1 MLFNSYQFVF
11 VFLPVVL
18 LVFFFLGRVNHS
30 WAAAWLA
37 LASLVFYGYW
47 SIKYVPLLLG
57 SVTFNYV
64 CGRSLSRRQQTA
76 EGRWLLVV
84 SISANLLLLGFYKYT
99 DFFLASIND
108 IAGTQIPVLAIVLP
122 IGISFFTFT
131 QIAFLVDAYRGL
143 AREYSF
149 THYLLFASYFPHL
162 IAGPILHHAEIMP
175 QFQSSAPYRASSRSF
190 AMGMTIFAI
199 GLAKKVLVADHFG
212 LMASPVFDAA
222 HQAVPIPVLAAWS
235 GVFAYSFQLYFD
247 FSGYTDMAIG
257 ISKLFGVD
265 LPINFYSPYKSAN
278 IIEFWRRWHMT
289 LSRFLRDYL
298 YFPLGGN
305 RKGVIRRYMNLM
317 VTMLLGGLWHGANY
331 TFVVWGALHGAFLVV
346 NHVWRAAWE
355 RLSGRDSVRR
365 ESVQGPRSPWA
376 TLFAR
381 SMTFLCVSVAWVF
394 FRANDMRS
402 ASNLLRDMA
411 GFSGTHTDEVA
422 TQQLLSHNFAELALA
437 FFGAAILVWAMPNT
451 CQISEHLERA
461 FSRRA
466 PGAFYT
472 RVVPATAGVV
482 LALALVGMHRVS
494 SFLYF
499 QF

>member
-18 LVFFFLGRVNHS
+18 LVFFYLGRLNRS
-30 WAAAWLA
+30 WAASWLA
-37 LASLVFYGYW
+37 LASIVFYAYW

-64 CGRSLSRRQQTA
+64 CGRALSRRAQTVK
-76 EGRWLLVV
+76 GRSLLII

-108 IAGTQIPVLAIVLP
+108 IAGTQIPLLAIVLP

-131 QIAFLVDAYRGL
+131 QIAFLVDAYRGM

-175 QFQSSAPYRASSRSF
+175 QFQSSVPYRFSSRSF
-190 AMGMTIFAI
+190 AMGITIFAI
-199 GLAKKVLVADHFG
+199 GLAKKVLIADHFG
-212 LMASPVFDAA
+212 VMASPIFDAA
-222 HQAVPIPVLAAWS
+222 HAGVPIPLFAAWM
-235 GVFAYSFQLYFD
+235 GVFSYSFQLYFD

-257 ISKLFGVD
+257 ISRLFGVD
-265 LPINFYSPYKSAN
+265 LPINFFSPYKSASV
-278 IIEFWRRWHMT
+278 IEFWQRWHMT

-305 RKGVIRRYMNLM
+305 RKGVFRRYVNLM

-331 TFVVWGALHGAFLVV
+331 TFVVWGGLHGAFLVV
-346 NHVWRAAWE
+346 NHAWRAASG
-355 RLSGRDSVRR
+355 RLSGGESALGRR
-365 ESVQGPRSPWA
+365 SAWA
-376 TLFAR
+376 TLSAR
-381 SMTFLCVSVAWVF
+381 CATFLCVSVAWVF
-394 FRANDMRS
+394 FRANDLGS
-402 ASNLLRDMA
+402 ASNLLRAMV
-411 GFSGTHTDEVA
+411 GFGGRHISEVA
-422 TQQLLSHNFAELALA
+422 AQRLLTRSIPELELSL
-437 FFGAAILVWAMPNT
+437 FGAGILVWAMPNT
-451 CQISEHLERA
+451 RQITDRLELA
-461 FSRRA
+461 FNGDARGVFYRRI
-466 PGAFYT
+466 
-472 RVVPATAGVV
+472 VPATTGVV
-482 LALALVGMHRVS
+482 LALALVGMRRVS

>member
-18 LVFFFLGRVNHS
+18 LVFFYLGRLNRS
-30 WAAAWLA
+30 WAASWLA
-37 LASLVFYGYW
+37 LASIVFYGYW

-64 CGRSLSRRQQTA
+64 CGRALSRRAQTA
-76 EGRWLLVV
+76 KGRALLIMA
-84 SISANLLLLGFYKYT
+84 ISANLLLLGFYKYA

-108 IAGTQIPVLAIVLP
+108 IAGTQIPLLAIVLP

-131 QIAFLVDAYRGL
+131 QIAFLVDAYRGM

-175 QFQSSAPYRASSRSF
+175 QFQSSVPYRFSSRSF
-190 AMGMTIFAI
+190 AIGITIFAI
-199 GLAKKVLVADHFG
+199 GLAKKVLIADHFG
-212 LMASPVFDAA
+212 VMASPIFDAA
-222 HQAVPIPVLAAWS
+222 HAGVPIPLFAAWM

-257 ISKLFGVD
+257 ISRLFGVD
-265 LPINFYSPYKSAN
+265 LPINFFSPYKSAS
-278 IIEFWRRWHMT
+278 IIEFWQRWHMT

-305 RKGVIRRYMNLM
+305 RRGVFRRYVNLI

-331 TFVVWGALHGAFLVV
+331 TFVVWGGLHGAFLVV
-346 NHVWRAAWE
+346 NHAWRAASGP
-355 RLSGRDSVRR
+355 LSGGEPAQERR
-365 ESVQGPRSPWA
+365 SAWA
-376 TLFAR
+376 TVIAR
-381 SMTFLCVSVAWVF
+381 GTTFLCVSVAWVF
-394 FRANDMRS
+394 FRSNDLRS
-402 ASNLLRDMA
+402 ASNLLRGMA
-411 GFSGTHTDEVA
+411 GFGGRYMSEVA
-422 TQQLLSHNFAELALA
+422 AQQLLTRSIPELELSL
-437 FFGAAILVWAMPNT
+437 FGAGILVWAMPNT
-451 CQISEHLERA
+451 RQISDRLELA
-461 FSRRA
+461 FNRNA
-466 PGAFYT
+466 PGVFY
-472 RVVPATAGVV
+472 RRIVPASAGVV
-482 LALALVGMHRVS
+482 LALALVGMRRVS

>member
-18 LVFFFLGRVNHS
+18 LVFFYLGRLNRS
-30 WAAAWLA
+30 WAASWLA
-37 LASLVFYGYW
+37 LASIVFYGYW

-64 CGRSLSRRQQTA
+64 CGRALSRRAQTA
-76 EGRWLLVV
+76 KGRSLLIIA
-84 SISANLLLLGFYKYT
+84 ISANLLLLGFYKYT

-108 IAGTQIPVLAIVLP
+108 IAGTQIPLLAIVLP

-131 QIAFLVDAYRGL
+131 QIAFLVDAYRGM

-175 QFQSSAPYRASSRSF
+175 QFQSSVPYRFSGRSF
-190 AMGMTIFAI
+190 ALGITIFAI
-199 GLAKKVLVADHFG
+199 GLAKKVLIADHFG
-212 LMASPVFDAA
+212 AMASPIFDAA
-222 HQAVPIPVLAAWS
+222 HEGVPIPLFAAWM

-257 ISKLFGVD
+257 ISRLFGVD
-265 LPINFYSPYKSAN
+265 LPINFFSPYKSAS
-278 IIEFWRRWHMT
+278 IIEFWQRWHMT

-305 RKGVIRRYMNLM
+305 RKGVFRRYVNLM

-331 TFVVWGALHGAFLVV
+331 TFVVWGGVHGAFLVV
-346 NHVWRAAWE
+346 NHAWRAASG
-355 RLSGRDSVRR
+355 RLSGG
-365 ESVQGPRSPWA
+365 ESALGLRSAWA
-376 TLFAR
+376 TLAAR
-381 SMTFLCVSVAWVF
+381 CATFLCVSVAWVF
-394 FRANDMRS
+394 FRANDLGS
-402 ASNLLRDMA
+402 ASNLLRGMA
-411 GFSGTHTDEVA
+411 GFGGRHMSEVA
-422 TQQLLSHNFAELALA
+422 AQRLLIRSIPELELSL
-437 FFGAAILVWAMPNT
+437 FGAGILVWAMPNT
-451 CQISEHLERA
+451 RQISDRLELA
-461 FSRRA
+461 FSRDA
-466 PGAFYT
+466 PGVFY
-472 RVVPATAGVV
+472 RRIVPATTGVV
-482 LALALVGMHRVS
+482 LALALVGMRRVS

>member
-1 MLFNSYQFVF
+1 MLFNSYQFLF

-18 LVFFFLGRVNHS
+18 LVFFYLGRLNRS
-30 WAAAWLA
+30 WAASWLA
-37 LASLVFYGYW
+37 LASIVFYGYW

-64 CGRSLSRRQQTA
+64 CGRALSRRAQTA
-76 EGRWLLVV
+76 KGRSLLIVA
-84 SISANLLLLGFYKYT
+84 ISANLLVLGFYKYF

-108 IAGTQIPVLAIVLP
+108 IAGTQIPLLAIVLP

-131 QIAFLVDAYRGL
+131 QIAFLVDAYRGM

-175 QFQSSAPYRASSRSF
+175 QFQSSVPYRFSGRSF

-199 GLAKKVLVADHFG
+199 GLAKKVLIADHFG
-212 LMASPVFDAA
+212 AMASPIFDAA
-222 HQAVPIPVLAAWS
+222 YEGVPIPLFAAWM

-257 ISKLFGVD
+257 ISRLFGVD
-265 LPINFYSPYKSAN
+265 LPINFFSPYKAAS
-278 IIEFWRRWHMT
+278 IIEFWQRWHMT

-305 RKGVIRRYMNLM
+305 RKGVFRRYVNLM

-331 TFVVWGALHGAFLVV
+331 TFVVWGGLHGAFLVV
-346 NHVWRAAWE
+346 NHAWRAASG
-355 RLSGRDSVRR
+355 RLSSG
-365 ESVQGPRSPWA
+365 ESALGLRSAWA
-376 TLFAR
+376 TLGAR
-381 SMTFLCVSVAWVF
+381 CATFLCVSVAWVF
-394 FRANDMRS
+394 FRAHDLGS
-402 ASNLLRDMA
+402 AANVLRGMA
-411 GFSGTHTDEVA
+411 GFGGGHISEVA
-422 TQQLLSHNFAELALA
+422 AQRLLIRSIPELELSL
-437 FFGAAILVWAMPNT
+437 FGAGILVWAMPNT
-451 CQISEHLERA
+451 RQISDRLELEFNRD
-461 FSRRA
+461 A
-466 PGAFYT
+466 PGVFY
-472 RVVPATAGVV
+472 RRIVPATTGVV
-482 LALALVGMHRVS
+482 LALALVGMRRVS